1 MSDLSIDNLS
11 IDDLNKSRQPVE
23 LSRCSQLLNHGP
35 VTLVTSAHNGRRD
48 VMAASWAMALDFDPP
63 KVIVIMD
70 SNTLT
75 RELVDASGEF
85 GLQLPLRAI
94 AEQTL
99 AVGSNSGK
107 DLDKFAAFNL
117 NTFPSQKIAAP
128 MIEECAAWLECKVIP
143 DASDRYDI
151 VIAEVIAAYSNAE
164 VYTDNRW
171 HFGDNP
177 LNRTM
182 HYVAGGQ
189 FFATGESFKVEAS
202 EKI

>member
-1 MSDLSIDNLS
+1 MSDLSIGNPS
-11 IDDLNKSRQPVE
+11 NNRQPVE

-35 VTLVTSAHNGRRD
+35 VTLVTSSHNGRHD
-48 VMAASWAMALDFDPP
+48 IMAASWATALDFDPP

-85 GLQLPLRAI
+85 GLQLPLRTI
-94 AEQTL
+94 AAQTL
-99 AVGSNSGK
+99 AVGSHAGRE
-107 DLDKFAAFNL
+107 LDKFAAFNL
-117 NTFPSQKIAAP
+117 STFPSQKIAAP
-128 MIEECAAWLECKVIP
+128 MVEGCAAWLECKVIP

-151 VIAEVIAAYSNAE
+151 IIAEVIAAYSNAE

-189 FFATGESFKVEAS
+189 FFATGESFQVDAENS
-202 EKI
+202 V